1 MVTKKV
7 QALVVR
13 RCYPDA
19 QRIAGKRRAGT
30 QLAKLEDAV
39 RRVRFTGWF
48 GLGCLVERKLMRPTV
63 PAACIDQTCLAYPQ
77 AGAKRS
83 GAQRGQHDWRQ
94 HFECLERAMSVD

>member
-30 QLAKLEDAV
+30 KLAKRDDAV

-48 GLGCLVERKLMRPTV
+48 GLGCLVERKLLRPTV
-63 PAACIDQTCLAYPQ
+63 PDARIHQPCLAYPERD
-77 AGAKRS
+77 AKRS
-83 GAQRGQHDWRQ
+83 DAQRGATRSEATLQPP
-94 HFECLERAMSVD
+94 ERDGSLM